1 MDSHTVESSNAVVD
15 DDKHQGMKILNTWC
29 VDEAAIKGVTEISS
43 AAGAIDSHIGGIRE
57 AVARLQG
64 NMSGEFLVESGV
76 F

>member
-1 MDSHTVESSNAVVD
+1 
-15 DDKHQGMKILNTWC
+15 MKILNTWC